1 MSVDEFAPSDDLVS
15 FADDAEAPPLP
26 GTTPHCWRV
35 LVVDD
40 DDDVHR
46 ATAFA
51 LRGVKIFERPLQLLH
66 ARSGAEAWELVRA
79 HPDIAVGL
87 IDVVMETPD
96 AGLELVRALREKG
109 YREIRLVL
117 RTGQPGYAP
126 ELAVISAYEIDDY
139 RTKDEITQ
147 TRLITVLTGAIRSFE
162 HLRRISHNRVG
173 LELIVK
179 SANRL
184 FQRTN
189 FELFCQGVL
198 TQVASLV
205 GVEAHGLVCA
215 KTMNADGVANCRVVS
230 AVGRLAHTLGK
241 SIDES
246 LDPAIAALCRDPN
259 QPNPI
264 FRDGGIAFHFTSS
277 VEGQLFVY
285 VEAKCEVAEED
296 VSLLALFSTNIAI
309 AFENL
314 SLIARLDRLAYI
326 DPILEIP
333 NLNAFEAALEVQRA
347 KRTPAA
353 RMALMSVDS
362 YDSIVAV
369 HGPHTAHL
377 LLRAVYRTLM
387 EDGGEGLIAARIGD
401 DTFALLGDPESL
413 DAGLVG
419 RAIAKPYTIEG
430 IEIAVSATATL
441 INLADVATDPAEA
454 MRSASSALL
463 HVERTHR
470 GQVLP
475 YNTSMRA
482 DVDRRFGLLTALRRV
497 VNSGEGLWVALQP
510 KVHLGTRRVVGA
522 EALLRWTRDGEAI
535 SPAEFIPI
543 AESGGLTQA
552 LTDFVVDAVGR
563 WTRARTGQMPLPIA
577 INLSMADLNNPGFA
591 RRLLTRVA
599 DAELT
604 PETVEFE
611 VTEGV
616 VMQNAMWAISQ
627 LQALK
632 SEGFKIALDDF
643 GSGYSSLGYFD
654 RLPIDTLKIDRVFIT
669 PLTVATA
676 RHSLA
681 AIAVNMASIYNVGC
695 VAEGVETAEQCQILE
710 FLGCPVAQ
718 GFFLGRPIPIGEF
731 AAKFLEA

>member
-1 MSVDEFAPSDDLVS
+1 MSADKFALSDELVRFRDD
-15 FADDAEAPPLP
+15 DEAPAQP
-26 GTTPHCWRV
+26 GATPRYWRI
-35 LVVDD
+35 LIVDD
-40 DDDVHR
+40 DEDVHR

-51 LRGVKIFERPLQLLH
+51 LRGVTIFDRPLQLLH
-66 ARSGAEAWELVRA
+66 AHSAAEAWEHVRRHA
-79 HPDIAVGL
+79 DIAVGL

-96 AGLELVRALREKG
+96 AGLELVRGLREKG
-109 YREIRLVL
+109 FREMRLVL

-126 ELAVISAYEIDDY
+126 ELAVISTYEIDDY

-147 TRLITVLTGAIRSFE
+147 TRLITVLTGAIRGFE
-162 HLRRISHNRVG
+162 HLRRITHNRTG

-205 GVEAHGLVCA
+205 GVEPHGLVCA
-215 KTMNADGVANCRVVS
+215 KSVAADGTSSCRVVS
-230 AVGRLAHTLGK
+230 AVGRWQHTSGQRVE
-241 SIDES
+241 ES
-246 LDPAIAALCRDPN
+246 LDPTIAAVCVATDK
-259 QPNPI
+259 PNPI
-264 FRDGGIAFHFTSS
+264 FRDGGIAFHFSSS

-285 VEAKCEVAEED
+285 VEAGCEVAEED
-296 VSLLALFSTNIAI
+296 VALLSLFSTNIAI
-309 AFENL
+309 GFENL

-333 NLNAFEAALEVQRA
+333 NLNAFEAALGVRRA
-347 KRTPAA
+347 KIAPAA
-353 RMALMSVDS
+353 RMALMSVDT
-362 YDSIVAV
+362 YDAIVAV
-369 HGPHTAHL
+369 HGPHTAQL
-377 LLRAVYRTLM
+377 LLGAIYRALTD
-387 EDGGEGLIAARIGD
+387 DGNGLIAARISD
-401 DTFALLGDPESL
+401 DTFALLGDVEDL
-413 DAGLVG
+413 DADLIN
-419 RAIAKPYTIEG
+419 RAIAQPYSVDGIDLTI
-430 IEIAVSATATL
+430 SATATL
-441 INLADVATDPAEA
+441 INLADVAIEPAEA

-475 YNTSMRA
+475 YNQSMRA
-482 DVDRRFGLLTALRRV
+482 DVDRRFGLLAALRRI
-497 VNSGEGLWVALQP
+497 VNSAEGLSVSLQP
-510 KVHLGTRRVVGA
+510 KVHLGTRRIVGA
-522 EALLRWTRDGEAI
+522 EALLRWTRNGEAI

-543 AESGGLTQA
+543 AESGGLTQH
-552 LTDFVVDAVGR
+552 LTDFVIDTVGR
-563 WTRARTGQMPLPIA
+563 WTRARVGLPPLPIA

-591 RRLLTRVA
+591 KRLLHRVA
-599 DAELT
+599 AAELT
-604 PETVEFE
+604 PKTVEFE

-616 VMQNAMWAISQ
+616 VMHDAMWAISQ

-632 SEGFKIALDDF
+632 AAGFKIALDDF

-654 RLPIDTLKIDRVFIT
+654 RLPIDTLKIDRAFVA
-669 PLTVATA
+669 PLTIASA

-681 AIAVNMASIYNVGC
+681 AIAVNMANVYNVTC

-718 GFFLGRPIPIGEF
+718 GFFLGRPTPIGEF

>member
-1 MSVDEFAPSDDLVS
+1 MSVDEFAPSDELVS
-15 FADDAEAPPLP
+15 FADDANAPPLP
-26 GTTPHCWRV
+26 GTTPRRWRI

-40 DDDVHR
+40 DADVHR

-51 LRGVKIFERPLQLLH
+51 LRGVAIFDRPLELLH
-66 ARSGAEAWELVRA
+66 ARSAAEAWDLVRR

-96 AGLELVRALREKG
+96 AGLELVRGLRDAG
-109 YREIRLVL
+109 YREMRLVL

-162 HLRRISHNRVG
+162 HLRRISHNRAG
-173 LELIVK
+173 LEMIVK

-205 GVEAHGLVCA
+205 GVEPHGLVCA
-215 KTMNADGVANCRVVS
+215 RTLGAGAACRVVS
-230 AVGRLAHTLGK
+230 AVGRHAHTLGK
-241 SIDES
+241 CIDES
-246 LDPAIAALCRDPN
+246 LDPAIAALCRDPG
-259 QPNPI
+259 QPNPV

-285 VEAKCEVAEED
+285 VEAGCEVAEED
-296 VSLLALFSTNIAI
+296 VSLLSLFSTNIAI
-309 AFENL
+309 GFENL

-347 KRTPAA
+347 KLAPAA

-362 YDSIVAV
+362 YDAIVAV
-369 HGPHTAHL
+369 HGAHTAHL
-377 LLRAVYRTLM
+377 LLRAVYRALI
-387 EDGGEGLIAARIGD
+387 ENGGDGLIAARIGD
-401 DTFALLGDPESL
+401 DTFALLGDADSL

-441 INLADVATDPAEA
+441 INLADVAADPSEA

-482 DVDRRFGLLTALRRV
+482 DVDRRFGLLTALRRA
-497 VNSGEGLWVALQP
+497 VNSGEGLSVSLQP

-522 EALLRWTRDGEAI
+522 EALLRWNRDGEAV

-563 WTRARTGQMPLPIA
+563 WARARTGQPPLPIA

-591 RRLLTRVA
+591 RRLLGRVA
-599 DAELT
+599 DAELV
-604 PETVEFE
+604 PDTVEFE

-632 SEGFKIALDDF
+632 SEGFRIALDDF

-681 AIAVNMASIYNVGC
+681 AIAVNMASVYNVGC

-718 GFFLGRPIPIGEF
+718 GYFLGRPVPIAEF
-731 AAKFLEA
+731 AAKFLEP

>member
-1 MSVDEFAPSDDLVS
+1 M
-15 FADDAEAPPLP
+15 
-26 GTTPHCWRV
+26 T
-35 LVVDD
+35 
-40 DDDVHR
+40 
-46 ATAFA
+46 
-51 LRGVKIFERPLQLLH
+51 IFDRPLELLH
-66 ARSGAEAWELVRA
+66 AHSVAEAWDQVRR
-79 HPDIAVGL
+79 HTDIAVGL

-96 AGLELVRALREKG
+96 AGLALVRDLREKG
-109 YREIRLVL
+109 YREMRLVL

-162 HLRRISHNRVG
+162 HLRRISHNRAG
-173 LELIVK
+173 LEMIVK

-205 GVEAHGLVCA
+205 GVEPHGLVCA
-215 KTMNADGVANCRVVS
+215 KTVGADGVDTCRVVS
-230 AVGRLAHTLGK
+230 AVGRLQYTLG
-241 SIDES
+241 SVVDS
-246 LDPAIAALCRDPN
+246 AFDPAIAALCHDPD

-264 FRDGGIAFHFTSS
+264 IRNGAIAFHFASS
-277 VEGQLFVY
+277 VEGRLFVY
-285 VEAKCEVAEED
+285 VEADCEVAEED
-296 VSLLALFSTNIAI
+296 LSLLALFSTNISVG
-309 AFENL
+309 FENL

-326 DPILEIP
+326 DPVLEIP
-333 NLNAFEAALEVQRA
+333 NLNAFEAALEVQRTKLA
-347 KRTPAA
+347 PAA

-377 LLRAVYRTLM
+377 LLRAVYRALI
-387 EDGGEGLIAARIGD
+387 ENGGEGLIAARIGD
-401 DTFALLGDPESL
+401 DTFALLGDETSL
-413 DAGLVG
+413 DAGLVN
-419 RAIAKPYTIEG
+419 RAIERPYTVDG

-441 INLADVATDPAEA
+441 INLADVAADPSEA

-475 YNTSMRA
+475 YNTAMRA
-482 DVDRRFGLLTALRRV
+482 DVDRRFGLLTSLRRA
-497 VNSGEGLWVALQP
+497 VNSGEGLSVALQP

-522 EALLRWTRDGEAI
+522 EALLRWTREGEAV

-543 AESGGLTQA
+543 AESGGLTQP
-552 LTDFVVDAVGR
+552 LTDFVVDTVGR
-563 WTRARTGQMPLPIA
+563 WARARTGLLPLPVA

-591 RRLLTRVA
+591 RRLLSRVA
-599 DAELT
+599 LAELT

-616 VMQNAMWAISQ
+616 VMQNAMWAINQ

-654 RLPIDTLKIDRVFIT
+654 RLPIDTLKIDRAFVA
-669 PLTVATA
+669 PLTVASA

-710 FLGCPVAQ
+710 FLGCPVGQ
-718 GFFLGRPIPIGEF
+718 GYFLGRPVPIGEF

>member
-1 MSVDEFAPSDDLVS
+1 MSADEFEPSDDLVA
-15 FADDAEAPPLP
+15 FADDAELPPSP
-26 GTTPHCWRV
+26 GTSPRCWCI

-46 ATAFA
+46 STAFA
-51 LRGVKIFERPLQLLH
+51 LRDVRIFDRPLHLLH
-66 ARSGAEAWELVRA
+66 AHSVAEAWDQVTA

-96 AGLELVRALREKG
+96 AGLTLVRDLREKG
-109 YREIRLVL
+109 YREMRLVL

-162 HLRRISHNRVG
+162 HLRRISHNRAG

-205 GVEAHGLVCA
+205 GVEPHGVVCA
-215 KTMNADGVANCRVVS
+215 QSVTADGGAACRVVS
-230 AVGRLAHTLGK
+230 AVGRLQHTLGQG
-241 SIDES
+241 IEES
-246 LDPAIAALCRDPN
+246 LDIDIAALCRDTN
-259 QPNPI
+259 EPNPI
-264 FRDGGIAFHFTSS
+264 FRAGGIAFHFSSS
-277 VEGQLFVY
+277 VEGSLFVF
-285 VEAKCEVAEED
+285 VEADCEVAEED
-296 VSLLALFSTNIAI
+296 VALLSLFSTNIAI
-309 AFENL
+309 GFENL

-333 NLNAFEAALEVQRA
+333 NLNAFEAALDVQRA
-347 KRTPAA
+347 KLTPAG
-353 RMALMSVDS
+353 RMALMSIDS
-362 YDSIVAV
+362 YDTIVAV
-369 HGPHTAHL
+369 HGPHIAHM

-387 EDGGEGLIAARIGD
+387 QDSNGLIAARIGD
-401 DTFALLGDPESL
+401 DTFALLGDADSL
-413 DAGLVG
+413 DAELVS
-419 RAIAKPYTIEG
+419 RAIDKPYTIEG
-430 IEIAVSATATL
+430 IEIAISATATL
-441 INLADVATDPAEA
+441 INLAEVATDPSEA

-482 DVDRRFGLLTALRRV
+482 DVDRRFGLLTALRRA
-497 VNSGEGLWVALQP
+497 VNSGEGLYVALQP
-510 KVHLGTRRVVGA
+510 KIHLGSRRVVGA
-522 EALLRWTRDGEAI
+522 EALLRWTRGDEAV
-535 SPAEFIPI
+535 SPSEFIPI
-543 AESGGLTQA
+543 AESGGLTQQ
-552 LTDFVVDAVGR
+552 LTDFVVDTVGR
-563 WTRARTGQMPLPIA
+563 WARARTGHPPMPIA

-591 RRLLTRVA
+591 RRLLGRVA
-599 DAELT
+599 LAELT
-604 PETVEFE
+604 PETIEFE

-654 RLPIDTLKIDRVFIT
+654 RLPIDTLKIDRAFVA
-669 PLTVATA
+669 PLTVASA

-681 AIAVNMASIYNVGC
+681 AIAVNMASVYNVSC
-695 VAEGVETAEQCQILE
+695 VAEGVETAEQCQLLE

-718 GFFLGRPIPIGEF
+718 GFFLGRPVPIDEF
-731 AAKFLEA
+731 AARFLSD